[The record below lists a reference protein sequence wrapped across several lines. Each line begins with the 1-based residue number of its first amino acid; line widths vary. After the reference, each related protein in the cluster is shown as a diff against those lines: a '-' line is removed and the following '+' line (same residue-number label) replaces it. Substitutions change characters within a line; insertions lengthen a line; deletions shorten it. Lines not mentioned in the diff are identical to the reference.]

1 MEWPRRNVQDMF
13 AQKVELDRIEI
24 ERVHRL
30 KHNNRDSSTNRPWT
44 IVKLLRSKD
53 KTKMF
58 QNRSY

>member
-30 KHNNRDSSTNRPWT
+30 KHNNRDSSANRP
-44 IVKLLRSKD
+44 
-53 KTKMF
+53 
-58 QNRSY
+58 